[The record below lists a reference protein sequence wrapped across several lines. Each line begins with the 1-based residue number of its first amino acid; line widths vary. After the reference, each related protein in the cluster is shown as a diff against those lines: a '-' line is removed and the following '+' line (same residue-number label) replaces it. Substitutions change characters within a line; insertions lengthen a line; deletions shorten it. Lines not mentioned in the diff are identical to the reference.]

1 MNTDN
6 STRFPVRIRK
16 KIDNRPTLEMPKVE
30 LEAILTVD
38 AAVGLRENVYQR
50 PTIEMQ
56 AVKSST

>member
-1 MNTDN
+1 
-6 STRFPVRIRK
+6 
-16 KIDNRPTLEMPKVE
+16 MPKVE